1 MFAGLTGGSAFWE
14 HYTESVLSKLTNGH
28 ARLNYLK
35 SVKARYKWLLNNRYA
50 TDLKICRGCT
60 FHFDGSNACS
70 ICAEYFCCDFDQPQ
84 CSLRRC
90 SKCQTHCCL
99 SDRSCDGNGN
109 IVCIDCI
116 DYHGNGDVSDNS
128 DENMSIYSDSEQ
140 LSPSE
145 SEEEEEEGSFVE

>member
-1 MFAGLTGGSAFWE
+1 MFSGGSAFWE
-14 HYTESVLSKLTNGH
+14 HYTETVLSKLTNNH
-28 ARLNYLK
+28 ARLEYLK
-35 SVKARYKWLLNNRYA
+35 AVNARYKWLLNNRYA
-50 TDLKICRGCT
+50 ADIRTCRGCS
-60 FHFDGSNACS
+60 FHFDNMYNQNTCS

-84 CSLRRC
+84 CSLRTC

-99 SDRSCDGNGN
+99 SDRSFQNGT

-116 DYHGNGDVSDNS
+116 DYHGNNDGAASDS
-128 DENMSIYSDSEQ
+128 SMSIYSDSEQ